1 MSENEKYPDWLYRDL
16 VEDSLPWES
25 KSPYELKEF
34 LGRYTLHDSYWV
46 GCFSNVAF
54 NQDAILAFQ
63 WDSVWLPDNIKK
75 SAPQIDEWSYLFL
88 KLSGVTE
95 ISTAN
100 YKDVLGMSRAIGGV
114 EVELIDGKYHLAID
128 DVYGGQVNVLY
139 QGRCAILALN
149 PDRSVLII

>member
-1 MSENEKYPDWLYRDL
+1 M
-16 VEDSLPWES
+16 
-25 KSPYELKEF
+25 
-34 LGRYTLHDSYWV
+34 
-46 GCFSNVAF
+46 
-54 NQDAILAFQ
+54 
-63 WDSVWLPDNIKK
+63 PDNIKK
-75 SAPQIDEWSYLFL
+75 SAPQIDEWPYLFL

-100 YKDVLGMSRAIGGV
+100 YEDVLGMSRAIGGA

-149 PDRSVLII
+149 PDRSVLFI